1 MKEDYK
7 VDKQAFLDY
16 ICRLPL
22 FVIGAFIASFLIS
35 QLQWVALF
43 NFDKTTF
50 LDGLVAF
57 NTGASIAVFLSLI
70 QSNETY
76 IKKLREHGRASR
88 DVYMT
93 VFLNTFLVVIANG
106 LSYSAFVLLGIG
118 FDNIATT
125 IAVMITI
132 HTLFR
137 IKTLLNLY
145 LK

>member
-1 MKEDYK
+1 MDGK
-7 VDKQAFLDY
+7 AFFDY
-16 ICRLPL
+16 IRRLPL
-22 FVIGAFIASFLIS
+22 LLAAAIIGAFLIS
-35 QLQWVALF
+35 LGQF
-43 NFDKTTF
+43 DSGFFDKTSF

-57 NTGASIAVFLSLI
+57 NTGASIAVFLALI
-70 QSNETY
+70 QSSEVY

-93 VFLNTFLVVIANG
+93 VFLNTFLVVICNG
-106 LSYSAFVLLGIG
+106 LSGSTWTFLTIGLDSLATIFAVVLT
-118 FDNIATT
+118 A
-125 IAVMITI
+125 